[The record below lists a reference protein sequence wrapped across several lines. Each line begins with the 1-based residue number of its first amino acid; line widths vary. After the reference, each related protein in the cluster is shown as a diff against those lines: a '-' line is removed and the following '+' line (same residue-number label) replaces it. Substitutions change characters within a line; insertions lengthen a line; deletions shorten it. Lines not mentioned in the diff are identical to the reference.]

1 MVEQEKRFDGFRLL
15 NQLYSERAG
24 RAVLRCGARSFV
36 LGSEERSEKNSM
48 KIAIPT
54 LHVQVVHSWLRATR
68 REGETDEKNEIP
80 YKNTTG

>member
-15 NQLYSERAG
+15 GQLYSTRAG
-24 RAVLRCGARSFV
+24 RAVPGSSSRSVDPSLERAKEPFV
-36 LGSEERSEKNSM
+36 V
-48 KIAIPT
+48 PT
-54 LHVQVVHSWLRATR
+54 LRVQVVRSWLRATR

>member
-1 MVEQEKRFDGFRLL
+1 
-15 NQLYSERAG
+15 
-24 RAVLRCGARSFV
+24 
-36 LGSEERSEKNSM
+36 M

-54 LHVQVVHSWLRATR
+54 LHVQVVRSWLRATR